1 MKLRTKS
8 AIVLL
13 AAAAA
18 VSSPAMSG
26 EYRHHHHLRFQ
37 SWQVGG
43 GGNGLPSYI
52 PGIGT
57 YAGGIAATYIRGNG
71 LYIAVDPGILPAGT
85 SSPMLAPKAK
95 IIDVPEVSDNSACSM
110 ERGVCVIRADR

>member
-8 AIVLL
+8 AIILV

-18 VSSPAMSG
+18 VSSPAISG
-26 EYRHHHHLRFQ
+26 EYRHHHHFQ
-37 SWQVGG
+37 SWQVG

-85 SSPMLAPKAK
+85 NSPMLAPKAK
-95 IIDVPEVSDNSACSM
+95 IIDVPEASDNSACSM
-110 ERGVCVIRADR
+110 ERGVCVIRAGR